1 MIRKIDTEMMRLI
14 VNVFL
19 QKYDMTIINY
29 FLSVFIFMVVLFFYV
44 HILFHYKVGND
55 LEIYEISDVCK
66 DKLEEICDIRQPVIF
81 EISDNELNLC
91 KTTTLEYVTKVY
103 GAFDVKIKGG
113 NNEAEMVP
121 LNIK

>member
-1 MIRKIDTEMMRLI
+1 MIRKIDTEMVRLI

-81 EISDNELNLC
+81 EITDNELNLC

-103 GAFDVKIKGG
+103 GAFDVKI
-113 NNEAEMVP
+113 NTP
-121 LNIK
+121 P